1 MLLLKYDS
9 GRIKLDNMTPQ
20 ERQDFERMKQQ
31 LAVLVADK
39 ESRKFN
45 SITLQEKNLTTA
57 DSVIVTGDYSTSAT
71 TIVGYVPV
79 EIRGIRRRIA
89 II

>member
-1 MLLLKYDS
+1 
-9 GRIKLDNMTPQ
+9 MTPQ
-20 ERQDFERMKQQ
+20 EKQDFEKMKQQ
-31 LAVLVADK
+31 LAALVAEK
-39 ESRKFN
+39 ESRRFN
-45 SITLQEKNLTTA
+45 TVSLQEKQLTTA

-71 TIVGYVPV
+71 TIVGFVPV